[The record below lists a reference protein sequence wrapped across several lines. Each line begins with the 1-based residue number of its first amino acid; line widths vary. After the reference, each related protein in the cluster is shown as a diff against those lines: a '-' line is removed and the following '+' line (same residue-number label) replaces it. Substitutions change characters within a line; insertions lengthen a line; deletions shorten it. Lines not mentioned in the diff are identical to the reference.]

1 MYVVGFRLFVRA
13 ARIADRLTVSLRVE
27 RYVLLGRLLVRRR
40 RARAF
45 VRWTP
50 DRRTGRFD
58 PAEPLLF
65 ACRAHGAL
73 PCASRLGLQGCF
85 PERSGRLQSL
95 CGYGLEE
102 RFDGYRSR
110 RRDRRRVF
118 DSRSRIPRRDRTRLS
133 DRPVAGCGSSYRRIG
148 PSRGYDGRLRRL
160 RNRGGSA
167 CRLFRR
173 TSVRLLLFRSGERL
187 RHARAQYCRDGR
199 CLRPDVAALSAA
211 IRSPSP
217 RVTSSDPGTV
227 LKAGYS
233 EILAR
238 IRRSRHVQRA
248 GRNDDPTSLLERIR
262 QTNNRRTC
270 ARSTSW

>member
-1 MYVVGFRLFVRA
+1 MKNFVCAGSGLYVVGFRLFVRA

-160 RNRGGSA
+160 RNRGGST

-173 TSVRLLLFRSGERL
+173 TSVRPIIVSVWREAPACSC
-187 RHARAQYCRDGR
+187 A
-199 CLRPDVAALSAA
+199 V
-211 IRSPSP
+211 
-217 RVTSSDPGTV
+217 SS
-227 LKAGYS
+227 
-233 EILAR
+233 
-238 IRRSRHVQRA
+238 
-248 GRNDDPTSLLERIR
+248 
-262 QTNNRRTC
+262 
-270 ARSTSW
+270 